1 MKVIGFALAAA
12 LLFSVGLS
20 GGASGLQVDGGNEAD
35 LAQAVLA
42 SPSIAFTKAA
52 RTDVEAG
59 SADPRVLA
67 VLLRV
72 AQTHRLG
79 GVGPIKT
86 GHSYYVKGT
95 TRVSN
100 HSFGRAVDISMVDGM
115 AVSSKNLSALQVVRE
130 LLSFPSPLRPDE
142 VGSPWDLPDRGSF
155 SDAAHSRHIH
165 FGHEG

>member
-1 MKVIGFALAAA
+1 MKVLGFALAAA
-12 LLFSVGLS
+12 VLFSVALTS
-20 GGASGLQVDGGNEAD
+20 GASGLQVSEGNEVD
-35 LAQAVLA
+35 LTQAVL
-42 SPSIAFTKAA
+42 SNPSIALTKAA
-52 RTDVEAG
+52 RADVESG

-67 VLLRV
+67 ALLRV
-72 AQTHRLG
+72 AQTHRLA

-130 LLSFPSPLRPDE
+130 LLSFASPLRPDE